1 MTVIGLFNRSK
12 EMITEN
18 KTPTEL
24 CLECESIIQYEKLEN
39 GRVSKMTMR
48 MLREK
53 YGDKRANRAMYRQQ
67 KKKNITSS
75 TTSMMEKGLDIVSA
89 LVMKKTNPDSQN

>member
-89 LVMKKTNPDSQN
+89 LVMKKTNPDSQS